1 MYLSTLQKHILI
13 LARKNMIN
21 ENLSLNSEA
30 FENSIIT
37 YSNVK
42 KANSIIQKMENGLKT
57 LFNGSV
63 NFNVCLE
70 K

>member
-1 MYLSTLQKHILI
+1 MYLSALQKHILI

-42 KANSIIQKMENGLKT
+42 KANSIIQKISRLPR
-57 LFNGSV
+57 L
-63 NFNVCLE
+63 LAPY
-70 K
+70 